1 MLIKELIND
10 YYKEPA
16 DEDILGF
23 FLAIISHNSSVR
35 TQKIPP
41 FKRKKKRSNLEI
53 KVPDI
58 SEMAN
63 ETNERTTTKLL

>member
-41 FKRKKKRSNLEI
+41 FQRKKKRSNLEI
-53 KVPDI
+53 NQTLVKWP
-58 SEMAN
+58 
-63 ETNERTTTKLL
+63 TKRTKGQQQSYCN